1 MSEENEEPE
10 EENTEEEPSA
20 EGIDEVASEMS
31 SGGSDEEEQTEP
43 ADQGGID
50 DMLAGME
57 MAEGNSEPKA
67 EEEVGQG
74 GIDDML
80 AGMEMES
87 DSPGKEDQ
95 GGIDDILASAQM
107 ETGSDNSELGQSSDS
122 MSQDD
127 ISSILGQGDIDALL
141 NSAEDEAQLIIAADG
156 HAFDKPDKVRVEV
169 CDFRNPVFLSET
181 ELRQIRIR
189 HESYIHYLAA
199 HLSIFLRK
207 DVTLNMAKLHTLP
220 YEKFI
225 ETIPSPTYINL
236 FKIDPL
242 QGVCVFNVNPRLALT
257 LVNRMLGGKGHSI
270 TEDRYLTEIEMTIMD
285 DIIQVIIDEWVALWS
300 DMPHL
305 GELIASSVGRENN
318 GRFLQTAPRD
328 AIMLVLDVE
337 TGIGDCSELFQ
348 MAFPYYFME
357 PIVKTLQKEN
367 RKYEKME
374 TEEHKPQW
382 YNAYSEI
389 KVPVTAEWEPFEM
402 SVSDLLTL
410 KKGNVIEFPK
420 ECLSQT
426 YVKVNKEIRYVGEA
440 GVENG
445 HTSVKINEKL
455 EI

>member
-1 MSEENEEPE
+1 MSDENEEDLP
-10 EENTEEEPSA
+10 TPEEEPSQ
-20 EGIDEVASEMS
+20 EGIDDILSEMKE
-31 SGGSDEEEQTEP
+31 GGNDEPAEEQSQGSIDDMLAGMQMQGEEP
-43 ADQGGID
+43 KPEEQPDQSGID
-50 DMLAGME
+50 DMLAGMQMQGE
-57 MAEGNSEPKA
+57 DDA
-67 EEEVGQG
+67 GQDD
-74 GIDDML
+74 IDN
-80 AGMEMES
+80 
-87 DSPGKEDQ
+87 
-95 GGIDDILASAQM
+95 ILASAKKQ
-107 ETGSDNSELGQSSDS
+107 TGSKESSLGGKGSKDS
-122 MSQDD
+122 HKANDVD
-127 ISSILGQGDIDALL
+127 SILGQNDIDALL
-141 NSAEDEAQLIIAADG
+141 QSAEDTPKVIISAQGIV
-156 HAFDKPDKVRVEV
+156 FEKPDKIRVEV

-242 QGVCVFNVNPRLALT
+242 QGVGVFNINPRLALT
-257 LVNRMLGGKGHSI
+257 MVNRMLGGKGHSI

-305 GELIASSVGRENN
+305 GELIAMTVGRENN

-357 PIVKTLQKEN
+357 PIVRTLQKET

-389 KVPVTAEWEPFEM
+389 KVPVTAEWEPFEL
-402 SVSDLLTL
+402 SVSDLLSL
-410 KKGNVIEFPK
+410 RKGDVIEFPK
-420 ECLSQT
+420 TCLDNT
-426 YVKVNKEIRYVGEA
+426 FVKINKEVRYVGQA
-440 GVENG
+440 GVQNG
-445 HTSVKINEKL
+445 HTSIKIKEKL